1 MKYWLY
7 NWALGHKYKGNID
20 NMDTI
25 DHKMKNKGVLIDYL
39 LVSWTVV
46 HQKKE
51 RVLTDANNVL

>member
-20 NMDTI
+20 NI

-46 HQKKE
+46 HQKKKE
-51 RVLTDANNVL
+51 F

>member
-46 HQKKE
+46 HQKRKSF
-51 RVLTDANNVL
+51 NWC